1 MRNHATD
8 RLSAKALPEAEPTP
22 GPTAAAAGLRVRVPA
37 TSANLGP
44 GFDSFGLALELYDE
58 YHFSPA
64 EKIEVTV
71 QGGAGAELV
80 ARDGGNLAIA
90 AARKLCARAGE
101 EYAYLRLHEE
111 LQIPIQ
117 RGLGSSAGAIC
128 AGLVGANALLTVPA
142 SLEELIEVA
151 VDLEGHPDN
160 AVPALV
166 GGFCIVL
173 DTGPRPKWMRI
184 ELPADLAFVVAVP
197 QLHIPTEAARRMLP
211 RRVPLADAIF
221 NVGRAAMLV
230 AAIVNRDYQKLAH
243 AMEDRL
249 HQPYRAQLHPVM
261 DHMIGAALATGA
273 HGAALSGSGSSIIA
287 LQSGADETVA
297 LAMRAVCEAA
307 GVPCRTH
314 SLKASA
320 RGAHVV
326 AD

>member
-1 MRNHATD
+1 MSEIEPAT
-8 RLSAKALPEAEPTP
+8 P
-22 GPTAAAAGLRVRVPA
+22 AGELRVRVPA

-44 GFDSFGLALELYDE
+44 GFDTFGVALELFDKYR
-58 YHFSPA
+58 FAAA
-64 EKIEVTV
+64 EEIEVTV
-71 QGGAGAELV
+71 EGGAGAELV
-80 ARDGGNLAIA
+80 ARDAGNLAIA

-101 EYAYLRLHEE
+101 DFHHLRLHEE

-128 AGLVGANALLTVPA
+128 AGLVGANSLLATPA

-173 DTGPRPKWMRI
+173 DTGPRPEWMRI
-184 ELPADLAFVVAVP
+184 ELPADLEFTLAVP

-211 RRVPLADAIF
+211 RRVPLADAVF

-230 AAIVNRDYQKLAH
+230 AAIVGRDYQKLVH

-273 HGAALSGSGSSIIA
+273 HGAALSGSGSTIIA
-287 LQSGADETVA
+287 LHSGDDEAVG
-297 LAMRAVCEAA
+297 LSMRAVCEAA
-307 GVPCRTH
+307 GIPCRTH
-314 SLKASA
+314 SLKSSKQ
-320 RGAHVV
+320 GAHL
-326 AD
+326 DPG